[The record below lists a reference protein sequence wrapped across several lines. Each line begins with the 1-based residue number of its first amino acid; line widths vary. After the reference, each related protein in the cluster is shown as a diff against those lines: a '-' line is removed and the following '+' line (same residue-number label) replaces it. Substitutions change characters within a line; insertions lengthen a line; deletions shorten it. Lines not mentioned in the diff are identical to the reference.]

1 MTNNLEKNPTFSI
14 IVPVYNAA
22 AFVEETINNLLGQD
36 VNKEILLI
44 NDGSTDNS
52 LEILQ
57 QYEQEYGSIRVIN
70 KKNGGVSNA
79 RNVGLDEALGQY
91 VIFVD
96 SDDFIEDGLLKRCEG
111 IFEKE
116 NTDSIFFSY
125 KYCYPDSSRK
135 DVCFHYKPSGCYSVR
150 DWIDEF
156 YQLWLCHILSCI
168 GTKIYKR
175 VIIEE
180 HHIRF
185 NESISYL
192 EDISFSTEYLSHLT
206 NLYYIDE
213 PLYVYRII
221 NPNSLITKYRP
232 NYVSAMSFL
241 HEKIERLWVNV
252 YGEHLDNLAEYYK
265 VLGNNV
271 LGSVD
276 NLVSHKEEASS
287 VMDKD
292 LAYLANLSY
301 LPNCIKYPCSL
312 GDKLKLVILKSDIKL
327 LVKWYFELNYKY
339 KKIRWQ
345 LKRSLKQ
352 KILFAMR

>member
-1 MTNNLEKNPTFSI
+1 MEMNPMFSI

-22 AFVEETINNLLGQD
+22 PFVEETIHNLLKQNVD
-36 VNKEILLI
+36 KEILLV

-57 QYEQEYGSIRVIN
+57 QYANAYDCIRIIN
-70 KKNGGVSNA
+70 KKNGGVSSA

-111 IFEKE
+111 IFEKK
-116 NTDSIFFSY
+116 NTESVFFSY
-125 KYCYPDSSRK
+125 KYVYPRSSCK

-156 YQLWLCHILSCI
+156 YRLWLCHILSCI
-168 GTKIYKR
+168 GTKVYKR
-175 VIIEE
+175 AVIEKF
-180 HHIRF
+180 HIRF

-192 EDISFSTEYLSHLT
+192 EDVSFATEYLSHLN

-221 NPNSLITKYRP
+221 NPNSLITKFRP
-232 NYVSAMSFL
+232 NYVSAMAFL
-241 HEKIERLWVNV
+241 HEKLEGLWVNV
-252 YGEHLDNLAEYYK
+252 YGDHLDNLAEYYK
-265 VLGNNV
+265 VLGNNI

-276 NLVSHKEEASS
+276 NFVAHKVEASS
-287 VMDKD
+287 VIDKE
-292 LAYLANLSY
+292 LSYLANLSY
-301 LPNCIKYPCSL
+301 LPNCIKYPCSF
-312 GDKLKLVILKSDIKL
+312 GDRLKLVVLKSDIVL
-327 LVKWYFELNYKY
+327 LVKWYFEFNYKY
-339 KKIRWQ
+339 KKIKWQ
-345 LKRSLKQ
+345 LKQCLKQ
-352 KILFAMR
+352 KILHAMR

>member
-1 MTNNLEKNPTFSI
+1 MTSNMEMNPVFSI

-22 AFVEETINNLLGQD
+22 TFVEETINNLLGQD
-36 VNKEILLI
+36 VDKEILLV

-57 QYEQEYGSIRVIN
+57 QYANAYDCIRIIN
-70 KKNGGVSNA
+70 KKNGGVSSA

-111 IFEKE
+111 IFERE

-125 KYCYPDSSRK
+125 KYSYPGSSCK
-135 DVCFHYKPSGCYSVR
+135 DVCFHYKTSGCYSIR

-156 YQLWLCHILSCI
+156 YRLWQYHILSCI

-175 VIIEE
+175 AIIEE
-180 HHIRF
+180 YHIRF

-192 EDISFSTEYLSHLT
+192 EDISFATEYLSHLT

-213 PLYVYRII
+213 PLYIYRII

-232 NYVSAMSFL
+232 HYVSAVAFL
-241 HEKIERLWVNV
+241 NEKIEKLWINV
-252 YGEHLDNLAEYYK
+252 YGGHLDNLAGYYK

-276 NLVSHKEEASS
+276 NLVAHKEEASS
-287 VMDKD
+287 VIDKD
-292 LAYLANLSY
+292 LSYLANLPY

-312 GDKLKLVILKSDIKL
+312 GDRLKLVVLKSDIGL
-327 LVKWYFELNYKY
+327 LVKWYFGVNYKY
-339 KKIRWQ
+339 KKIKWQ
-345 LKRSLKQ
+345 LKQCLKQ
-352 KILFAMR
+352 KIRLVMR